1 MIPRV
6 PSFLF
11 NGTTPLAA
19 ATGSWNSSIP
29 TYFNRAP
36 ANFSFPAYASL
47 QVDTTANY
55 LPLTFNHLRANVFD
69 LQTNRL
75 IANGD
80 LGHRTLPAN
89 SYPDILLPLNFSYV
103 ASNDSDQTC
112 RCRPILLIIVT
123 EKQPGANWY
132 NACQNSAQAVN
143 GTRPRALFVSVPL
156 SFAQFSLAVA
166 FLLTLEMLI
175 SGLVGTR
182 YTATQ
187 VSGASC
193 PVELALG
200 SA

>member
-1 MIPRV
+1 M
-6 PSFLF
+6 
-11 NGTTPLAA
+11 
-19 ATGSWNSSIP
+19 
-29 TYFNRAP
+29 
-36 ANFSFPAYASL
+36 
-47 QVDTTANY
+47 
-55 LPLTFNHLRANVFD
+55 
-69 LQTNRL
+69 
-75 IANGD
+75 
-80 LGHRTLPAN
+80 
-89 SYPDILLPLNFSYV
+89 
-103 ASNDSDQTC
+103 
-112 RCRPILLIIVT
+112 LLIIIT